1 MLETE
6 KSNPLRVGFF
16 GGTFDPPHN
25 GHVAIANQAIDKAGL
40 DLLFFCPAYH
50 APLRDKQPILSG
62 KIRLKM
68 LKLITD
74 QNDKMEISDF
84 EIRQNKIC
92 YTYETL
98 LEIKSKF
105 NSDRLMVI
113 LGSDQFHK
121 LSDWK
126 FNQEL
131 AQISHFL
138 VFTRDT
144 HNVSPPSIPN
154 LSYQLMKNDLIHC
167 SSTEIRNRMQKKMS
181 VENMVPSSILSTLEE
196 AFYNN

>member
-1 MLETE
+1 
-6 KSNPLRVGFF
+6 
-16 GGTFDPPHN
+16 
-25 GHVAIANQAIDKAGL
+25 
-40 DLLFFCPAYH
+40 
-50 APLRDKQPILSG
+50 
-62 KIRLKM
+62 M
-68 LKLITD
+68 LKLITE

-105 NSDRLMVI
+105 NSDKLMVI

-138 VFTRDT
+138 VFTRRY
-144 HNVSPPSIPN
+144 S
-154 LSYQLMKNDLIHC
+154 
-167 SSTEIRNRMQKKMS
+167 
-181 VENMVPSSILSTLEE
+181 
-196 AFYNN
+196 

>member
-1 MLETE
+1 MQQLQQLPMLLIPLPWWFPAPGKSHISEKARLLPWLTNQKVGRCKCQMLETE

-40 DLLFFCPAYH
+40 DLLVFCPAYH

-105 NSDRLMVI
+105 SSDKLTVI

-138 VFTRDT
+138 VFTE
-144 HNVSPPSIPN
+144 I
-154 LSYQLMKNDLIHC
+154 LIMFPLLH
-167 SSTEIRNRMQKKMS
+167 
-181 VENMVPSSILSTLEE
+181 P
-196 AFYNN
+196 